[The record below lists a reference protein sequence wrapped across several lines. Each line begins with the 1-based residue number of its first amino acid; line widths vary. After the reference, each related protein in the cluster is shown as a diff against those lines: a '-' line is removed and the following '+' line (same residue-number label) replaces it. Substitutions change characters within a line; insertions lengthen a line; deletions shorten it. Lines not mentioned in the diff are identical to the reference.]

1 MTRLLEKLA
10 PAGLESP
17 LQSRRSSSCSKPALP
32 VEVRRQYNPWL
43 RTDERPRRVPSV
55 LNGCPGSSSSR
66 GRRHSAVPGQDAAE
80 GLVKRLAATVS
91 AYDDRQ
97 VRSRRLCESD
107 AIDRCN
113 RKVWSRPPG
122 HTAEAVPSDATE
134 ELAPSPMLC
143 DDRAVR
149 RRSLGTGLHKL
160 RTCRGAASGFQEAVF
175 PRTLQ
180 LPDFSAACAPRRHQR
195 AAGTRVA
202 THTAHDDSKVHDP

>member
-1 MTRLLEKLA
+1 VFETPRCLLRFEDNTIHGCEPLNDLGVFHPFERL
-10 PAGLESP
+10 
-17 LQSRRSSSCSKPALP
+17 SRIVQLP
-32 VEVRRQYNPWL
+32 GWR
-43 RTDERPRRVPSV
+43 DRP
-55 LNGCPGSSSSR
+55 
-66 GRRHSAVPGQDAAE
+66 VPGQDAAE

-134 ELAPSPMLC
+134 ELAPSPMLG